1 MKKIVITGA
10 NGFVG
15 SALAIKLL
23 KSGYEVTCLV
33 RTGSNVDLI
42 DNKLNICYIDYN
54 NLEDIKQALQDKDI
68 LIHVAALTRAQ
79 RWESFQKV
87 TIDLTET
94 LLNICNNSSIK
105 QFIFLSSQAV
115 AGPALNDSSGKKEE
129 DTPNPVTMYGKSKLL
144 AENIIRKNA
153 KMPWTIIR
161 PVSVYGAGDKDFL
174 ELFKMVK
181 NHFVFLNS
189 FRAKY
194 YNLVHIDELTELI
207 ERTMDNK
214 EAFNETFFA
223 ANPRIIKNC
232 ELHKLIGEAMN
243 SKTITIRIPEFLL
256 FPIASL
262 LEFINLI
269 FKRKF
274 PVINRDKVK
283 EFKEDYWIVDTS
295 KAKNKLN
302 IEFKDEYLVN
312 FKKTYQWYKDK
323 GWL

>member
-15 SALAIKLL
+15 SALAISLL
-23 KSGYEVTCLV
+23 KNGYEVTCLV
-33 RTGSNVDLI
+33 RTGSSVDLI
-42 DNKLNICYIDYN
+42 DNELNICYTDYN
-54 NLEDIKQALQDKDI
+54 KLEEIKSVLQGKDI
-68 LIHVAALTRAQ
+68 LIHAAALTRAR
-79 RWESFQKV
+79 RWESFQKIN
-87 TIDLTET
+87 IDLTET
-94 LLNICNNSSIK
+94 LLTICNESSIK
-105 QFIFLSSQAV
+105 QFIFISSQAA
-115 AGPALNDSSGKKEE
+115 AGSALNESLGKKE
-129 DTPNPVTMYGKSKLL
+129 DDNPNPVTMYGESKLH
-144 AENIIRKNA
+144 AEEIIRKNA

-161 PVSVYGAGDKDFL
+161 PVSVYGTGDKDFL

-189 FRAKY
+189 FRIKY
-194 YNLVHIDELTELI
+194 YNLIYIDELTKLI
-207 ERTMDNK
+207 DSTINNI
-214 EAFNETFFA
+214 EAFGETFFA
-223 ANPRIIKNC
+223 ANPRIIKNS

-243 SKTITIRIPEFLL
+243 SRTITIRIPEFLL

-262 LEFINLI
+262 LEFFSLI

-295 KAKNKLN
+295 KSKNKLN